1 MIQRQT
7 ELKQLMREKEQYL
20 KQVYCKQLK
29 FKSNTKV
36 ELGMRPYE
44 TMATYVKFVKKSK
57 LVIFIEKE
65 TQDLVNFKKLIN
77 KFNFNGTVKYYRT
90 TQEAIDFLQTV
101 VKPNNK
107 RATADLVFCQY

>member
-1 MIQRQT
+1 MQRQS
-7 ELKQLMREKEQYL
+7 ELKEIMREKEQEL
-20 KQVYCKQLK
+20 KRNGCKQLK

-44 TMATYVKFVKKSK
+44 TMATYTKFVKKSK

-65 TQDLVNFKKLIN
+65 TENLISFKKLIN

-90 TQEAIDFLQTV
+90 TQEAIDFVQTV

-107 RATADLVFCQY
+107 RATADLIFCQY